1 LAHSFRGLAPRRIA
15 QAAAGRTH
23 LEFEGV
29 RKAQGD
35 QAKNRIIIAIACFGL
50 IYSVIGGRLVYYG
63 LMAPEI
69 VSSINR
75 SRPAAGLAS

>member
-1 LAHSFRGLAPRRIA
+1 LIRGLKPAPRRAA

-23 LEFEGV
+23 IEFEGV

-63 LMAPEI
+63 SQGAGNGVVDQP
-69 VSSINR
+69 R
-75 SRPAAGLAS
+75 RPVDGLAS

>member
-1 LAHSFRGLAPRRIA
+1 MSGLGHSFRGLAPRRWP
-15 QAAAGRTH
+15 AAGRTH

-50 IYSVIGGRLVYYG
+50 IY
-63 LMAPEI
+63 P
-69 VSSINR
+69 
-75 SRPAAGLAS
+75 